1 MEFLFLLEEYNI
13 NIKRNHVQSI
23 FEDDKWQGPKKIIGL
38 GKCFGD
44 SREKGCLSFKW
55 TPIEKKTFKQR
66 LKVKEL
72 TLGYLGEEFPEKRE

>member
-1 MEFLFLLEEYNI
+1 M
-13 NIKRNHVQSI
+13 QSI
-23 FEDDKWQGPKKIIGL
+23 FEDDKWQRPKKIIAGL
-38 GKCFGD
+38 GKCFAD

-55 TPIEKKTFKQR
+55 APTEKETFKQR